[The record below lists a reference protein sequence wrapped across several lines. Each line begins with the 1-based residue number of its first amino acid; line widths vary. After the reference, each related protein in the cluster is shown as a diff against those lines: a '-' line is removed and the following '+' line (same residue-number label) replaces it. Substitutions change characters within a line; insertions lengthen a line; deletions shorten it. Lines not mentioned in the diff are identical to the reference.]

1 MGGYLDQQEI
11 DLILKDMKR
20 RAGMVKEEVRD
31 IALKP
36 PGDGEKQ
43 PFAGGEKEKKPLVEK
58 VEFAPFHPRR
68 AVVTQKPEISFF
80 DNICLVVSGELGS
93 TEITVRELLKLE
105 EGSVIKLDK
114 VAGESA
120 SILLNGQFLGH
131 AEVVV
136 INDRFGLRITAIG
149 NGDTEAA
156 KED

>member
-1 MGGYLDQQEI
+1 LDQQEI

-36 PGDGEKQ
+36 PGDEEKQ

>member
-1 MGGYLDQQEI
+1 
-11 DLILKDMKR
+11 
-20 RAGMVKEEVRD
+20 
-31 IALKP
+31 
-36 PGDGEKQ
+36 
-43 PFAGGEKEKKPLVEK
+43 
-58 VEFAPFHPRR
+58 
-68 AVVTQKPEISFF
+68 
-80 DNICLVVSGELGS
+80 
-93 TEITVRELLKLE
+93 
-105 EGSVIKLDK
+105 SVIKLDK

>member
-31 IALKP
+31 ISLKP

-43 PFAGGEKEKKPLVEK
+43 PFAEGEKEKKLLVEK

-80 DNICLVVSGELGS
+80 DNVSLVVSGELGCA
-93 TEITVRELLKLE
+93 EITVRELLKLE

>member
-1 MGGYLDQQEI
+1 VGGYLDQQEI

-36 PGDGEKQ
+36 PGDEEKQ